1 MPAPA
6 PSPAPARAPAP
17 LTETSAATA
26 PAIGKA
32 YSSDVT
38 GDGPAPG
45 ERVHHLTVEAA
56 EDAACAAVDAAAAA
70 GGRKSKRPPF
80 RRHTQALASHASGRL
95 GEIEAITWDAKHVRQ
110 AAVPPSSLPASAVRW
125 ALHAARRAA
134 QHSTEGRLQLT
145 PGGSTPAQPGA
156 PSPAPPGSSSPARF
170 GSSVPTALGS
180 PVPVSPASSPPAPPY
195 SSAPAPPGGSAPVS
209 TNDPT
214 PVSPGGSASAPPAPP
229 DGSAPVPAVLMQ
241 STQQKCSP
249 FQALSIPHHVPH
261 RVLICWRA
269 GCGRHSARQSGEPDT
284 VEFYCCVP
292 CAQLEGHS
300 EPCDRAYS

>member
-1 MPAPA
+1 MVNKSGELVRLTEDDLMMNACALSEAAAMATAAAALASAPVPAPA

-95 GEIEAITWDAKHVRQ
+95 GEATC
-110 AAVPPSSLPASAVRW
+110 SAGKMQRND
-125 ALHAARRAA
+125 AARRNLLDL
-134 QHSTEGRLQLT
+134 HM
-145 PGGSTPAQPGA
+145 
-156 PSPAPPGSSSPARF
+156 
-170 GSSVPTALGS
+170 V
-180 PVPVSPASSPPAPPY
+180 
-195 SSAPAPPGGSAPVS
+195 
-209 TNDPT
+209 
-214 PVSPGGSASAPPAPP
+214 
-229 DGSAPVPAVLMQ
+229 
-241 STQQKCSP
+241 
-249 FQALSIPHHVPH
+249 
-261 RVLICWRA
+261 
-269 GCGRHSARQSGEPDT
+269 
-284 VEFYCCVP
+284 
-292 CAQLEGHS
+292 
-300 EPCDRAYS
+300 